1 MMRFIAILTL
11 SLTLTSTVAV
21 AAGGGEG
28 LDSSGANVHDMAAVQ
43 RGAGMFVNY
52 CHSCHSAEY
61 MRYQRLA
68 RDLEFTPEQIEQNL
82 IYSDAEITDYMK
94 SAMPAES
101 ADWLGKKP
109 PDLTLTARS
118 RGADWIYTFLRG
130 FYMTEDGW
138 NNLVLAN
145 ASMPHV
151 LWELQGI
158 QRPVM
163 ETYTDESGQEHTRIA
178 ELELDEPGSMS
189 PAEYDSAIRDLV
201 SFMIY
206 LGEPS
211 IIKRE
216 SMGVWVLLFLAAFTF
231 LAFLLYKEFWRDIK
245 K

>member
-1 MMRFIAILTL
+1 MMRFIAALTL
-11 SLTLTSTVAV
+11 MLASAGAL
-21 AAGGGEG
+21 AAGGGEN
-28 LDSSGANVHDMAAVQ
+28 LEPSGANVHDMASVQ
-43 RGAGMFVNY
+43 RGAALFVNY

-61 MRYQRLA
+61 VRYQRLA

-82 IYSDAEITDYMK
+82 IFGSAEITDYMK

-118 RGADWIYTFLRG
+118 RGADWIYNFLRG

-178 ELELDEPGSMS
+178 ELELDQPGSMT

-216 SMGVWVLLFLAAFTF
+216 SMGIWVLLFLVTFTF
-231 LAFLLYKEFWRDIK
+231 LAYLLYKEFWRDIK